1 VERISVGVASRPTIN
16 MESIQVRVL
25 QKTNPPHFSYGP
37 RVVLPTSAK
46 RNHRF
51 PRDSTYAASAF
62 SSPYTSLRPLPH
74 FLSHFRSN
82 DTNPSSISLISYP
95 TPHSTHSFLT
105 NPSSL
110 PQQAMEQFEQSGGNM
125 SAMSMHEMLMNIAQ
139 FRAQA
144 MGMTALGSGDE
155 DADLREALARSVQES
170 ESKPSLPPPA
180 SLKAIGTLRS
190 NKYSRV
196 VCCPLLFVCPS
207 TCPRPPPPNPP
218 FCFSTLIN
226 CTSLRTKCL
235 LHLITHKTIN
245 LPQNSCILTV
255 LMCCSCMGKTRTASS
270 ALKHTSLG
278 RT

>member
-1 VERISVGVASRPTIN
+1 
-16 MESIQVRVL
+16 
-25 QKTNPPHFSYGP
+25 
-37 RVVLPTSAK
+37 
-46 RNHRF
+46 
-51 PRDSTYAASAF
+51 
-62 SSPYTSLRPLPH
+62 
-74 FLSHFRSN
+74 
-82 DTNPSSISLISYP
+82 
-95 TPHSTHSFLT
+95 
-105 NPSSL
+105 
-110 PQQAMEQFEQSGGNM
+110 MEQFEQSGGNM

-218 FCFSTLIN
+218 LLLLNPHQLHFLANQMLAPSHHAQDNQPATEFMHPHRADVLQLHGKDEN
-226 CTSLRTKCL
+226 CVICTEAYQLGEDVTKMPCQHLFHKACL
-235 LHLITHKTIN
+235 TPWLQNT
-245 LPQNSCILTV
+245 NSCPVRLNHR
-255 LMCCSCMGKTRTASS
+255 LP
-270 ALKHTSLG
+270 L
-278 RT
+278 